1 MGKMLNTWIQGFNR
15 YMKLQ
20 KQFSNEISSIVLLK
34 TIGISIG
41 IASIMLLIPV
51 LIGINLIIFI
61 NLRYY
66 LFIYF
71 MILGLIFI
79 EVYYLQFKKWIVVF
93 DNRIQKLNLKFMFLV
108 ERRIIQ
114 SIFFII
120 FGLIILQLGV

>member
-1 MGKMLNTWIQGFNR
+1 MGKILNTWIQGFNR

-20 KQFSNEISSIVLLK
+20 KQFSNEISSIVLFK

-61 NLRYY
+61 YLRYY

-79 EVYYLQFKKWIVVF
+79 DVYYLQFKKWIVVF

>member
-20 KQFSNEISSIVLLK
+20 KQFSNEISSIVLFK

-79 EVYYLQFKKWIVVF
+79 DVYYLQFKKWIVVF

>member
-1 MGKMLNTWIQGFNR
+1 MGKILNTWIQGFNR

-20 KQFSNEISSIVLLK
+20 KQFSNEISSIVLFK

-41 IASIMLLIPV
+41 IASIMLLIPA

-79 EVYYLQFKKWIVVF
+79 DVYYLQFKKWIVVF

>member
-1 MGKMLNTWIQGFNR
+1 MGKMLNTWIKGFNR

-79 EVYYLQFKKWIVVF
+79 DVYYLQFKKWIVVF

-120 FGLIILQLGV
+120 FGFIILQLGV

>member
-1 MGKMLNTWIQGFNR
+1 MGKILNTWIQGFNR

-20 KQFSNEISSIVLLK
+20 KQFSNEISSIVLFK
-34 TIGISIG
+34 TIGSSIG

-79 EVYYLQFKKWIVVF
+79 DVYYLQFKKWIVVF

>member
-1 MGKMLNTWIQGFNR
+1 MGKILNTWIQGFNR

-20 KQFSNEISSIVLLK
+20 KQFSNEISSIVLFK

-41 IASIMLLIPV
+41 ISSIMLLIPV

-79 EVYYLQFKKWIVVF
+79 DVYYLQFKKWIVVF

>member
-1 MGKMLNTWIQGFNR
+1 MGKILNTWIQGFNR

-20 KQFSNEISSIVLLK
+20 KQFSNEISSIVLFK

-79 EVYYLQFKKWIVVF
+79 DVYYLQFKKWIVVF

>member
-20 KQFSNEISSIVLLK
+20 KQFSNEISSIVLFK

-41 IASIMLLIPV
+41 IASIMLLIPA

-79 EVYYLQFKKWIVVF
+79 DVYYLQFKKWIVVF

>member
-79 EVYYLQFKKWIVVF
+79 DVYYLQFKKWIVVF

>member
-1 MGKMLNTWIQGFNR
+1 MGKILNTWIQGFNR

-41 IASIMLLIPV
+41 IASIMLLIPA

-79 EVYYLQFKKWIVVF
+79 DVYYLQFKKWIVVF

>member
-79 EVYYLQFKKWIVVF
+79 DVYYLQFKKWIIVF

>member
-1 MGKMLNTWIQGFNR
+1 MGKILNTWIQGFNR

-61 NLRYY
+61 YLRYY

-79 EVYYLQFKKWIVVF
+79 DVYYLQFKKWIVVF